1 MPEKASSGMMD
12 GVPSMRRDGGAV
24 LCYSFP
30 PYGDAPA
37 ESARASA
44 GAALLS
50 QLRAGNQRSTDVR
63 RLLCRDLPPLWYAA
77 GIARRTRNRIMDPV
91 PVLAADVDSSS
102 AARANQNNPTRA
114 KPTLVRGLSLLDSV
128 LLLVSGIIGSSIF
141 LTAKDIAV
149 PLPQPILF
157 LLVWVLGAVISLFG
171 CVAFAE
177 LGSMFPDSG
186 GQYIYLREAYG
197 DLVAFLYGWM
207 LFAVANGGSIA
218 ALSVASA
225 AYLGKVF
232 PVASEQRV
240 VFALLGISVTRAHVL
255 GLVLIAILTYVNV
268 VGLRWGTLLQN
279 VSTWTKFTAM
289 AAFVVLGFAIGKGSW
304 SNFHAPGTSLT
315 MGLAPT
321 QLISALGVGLIAVFW
336 AYDGWVYITWVA
348 GEVKEP
354 RRNVPLAM
362 VLGVLAVGV
371 IYVAMNM
378 TYVYA
383 LPLKEIAVH
392 ETIAHAAAEALFS
405 PGAAMWLSLVI
416 AVSCFSAAATCTLSG
431 ARVYLAMAQ
440 DGVFFKRMA
449 VIHPKWR
456 TPAFSLVGQGAWAAA
471 LTLSGRYDQLYTY
484 VIYGMVLSY
493 TLTVMGMFLLRWKRP
508 EIPRPYRCTGYP
520 WLPAIY
526 VLIGAAWT
534 LNTIITRP
542 SEAFWGTAIVLVG
555 VPGYLYWKRSGRA

>member
-1 MPEKASSGMMD
+1 METPPAPLVTQTPSSD
-12 GVPSMRRDGGAV
+12 
-24 LCYSFP
+24 
-30 PYGDAPA
+30 
-37 ESARASA
+37 
-44 GAALLS
+44 
-50 QLRAGNQRSTDVR
+50 
-63 RLLCRDLPPLWYAA
+63 
-77 GIARRTRNRIMDPV
+77 
-91 PVLAADVDSSS
+91 
-102 AARANQNNPTRA
+102 A
-114 KPTLVRGLSLLDSV
+114 KPSLVRGLSLLDSV

-141 LTAKDIAV
+141 LTAKDIAG
-149 PLPQPILF
+149 PLPQPVLF
-157 LLVWVLGAVISLFG
+157 LLVWVLGGLISLCACF
-171 CVAFAE
+171 AFAE

-197 DLVAFLYGWM
+197 DLIAFLYGWM
-207 LFAVANGGSIA
+207 LFAVANGGTIA

-225 AYLGKVF
+225 AYAGQVF
-232 PVASEQRV
+232 PVVSQERV
-240 VFALLGISVTRAHVL
+240 VLSLAGIVVTRAHLL
-255 GLVLIAILTYVNV
+255 GLLLIVILTYVNV
-268 VGLRWGTLLQN
+268 VGLRWGALLQN

-289 AAFVVLGFAIGKGSW
+289 AAFVVLGFAIGKGHW
-304 SNFHAPGTSLT
+304 SNFHAHGVPLT
-315 MGLAPT
+315 MGLGPS

-371 IYVAMNM
+371 IYIAMNL
-378 TYVYA
+378 TYMYA
-383 LPLKEIAVH
+383 LPLKEIATH
-392 ETIAHAAAEALFS
+392 ETIAHAAAAALFS
-405 PGAAMWLSLVI
+405 PGAALWLSLMI

-431 ARVYLAMAQ
+431 ARVYMAMAQ

-456 TPAFSLVGQGAWAAA
+456 TPAFSLIGQGIWAAA

-493 TLTVMGMFLLRWKRP
+493 TLTVIGMFLLRWRRP
-508 EIPRPYRCTGYP
+508 DIPRPYRCTGYP

-534 LNTIITRP
+534 LNTILTRP
-542 SEAFWGTAIVLVG
+542 WEAFWGTAIVLIG
-555 VPGYLYWKRSGRA
+555 VPGYLYWKRSSRKAAV

>member
-1 MPEKASSGMMD
+1 MD
-12 GVPSMRRDGGAV
+12 PT
-24 LCYSFP
+24 L
-30 PYGDAPA
+30 APA
-37 ESARASA
+37 AEPPPSNS
-44 GAALLS
+44 LS
-50 QLRAGNQRSTDVR
+50 T
-63 RLLCRDLPPLWYAA
+63 
-77 GIARRTRNRIMDPV
+77 
-91 PVLAADVDSSS
+91 
-102 AARANQNNPTRA
+102 PTQ
-114 KPTLVRGLSLLDSV
+114 PTLIRGLSLLDSV

-141 LTAKDIAV
+141 LTAKDIAG
-149 PLPQPILF
+149 PLPQPMLF
-157 LLVWVLGAVISLFG
+157 LLVWVIGGVVSLLG

-177 LGSMFPDSG
+177 LGSMFPESG

-225 AYLGKVF
+225 VYTGQVF
-232 PVASEQRV
+232 PIVSQDHIVFQLAGITITRAH
-240 VFALLGISVTRAHVL
+240 VFALL
-255 GLVLIAILTYVNV
+255 LIALVTYVNV
-268 VGLRWGTLLQN
+268 VVLRWGALLQN
-279 VSTWTKFTAM
+279 LSTWTKFAAM
-289 AAFVVLGFAIGKGSW
+289 AAFVVLGFAIGKGDW
-304 SNFHAPGTSLT
+304 SHFHAH
-315 MGLAPT
+315 
-321 QLISALGVGLIAVFW
+321 GVGLSMGLHPAQFLSVFGVALIAVYF

-362 VLGVLAVGV
+362 VLGVIVVGV
-371 IYVAMNM
+371 IYIAMNM
-378 TYVYA
+378 TYLYA
-383 LPLKEIAVH
+383 LPLGEIAQH
-392 ETIAHAAAEALFS
+392 ETIAHAAAVALF
-405 PGAAMWLSLVI
+405 PPRVAVWLSLLI

-456 TPAFSLVGQGAWAAA
+456 TPAFSLIGQGIWAAL
-471 LTLSGRYDQLYTY
+471 LTVSGRYDQLYTY

-493 TLTVMGMFLLRWKRP
+493 TLTVIGMFLLRWKRP

-526 VLIGAAWT
+526 VLVGTAWT

-542 SEAFWGTAIVLVG
+542 TQAFWGTAIVLAG
-555 VPGYLYWKRSGRA
+555 VPGYLYWKRSSRKAAAGA